1 MKTLRHY
8 LFIGIGCLL
17 PGMSL
22 AQGAFQNC
30 TAAFLGSKMV
40 VNEYAPT
47 GKCRLP
53 ATATGELTLCTV
65 DLSPAQSKAV
75 DKIDFT
81 VAIRDKDTGTLTMFS
96 GETFRQILVQNVLA
110 KCKKGDHIV
119 LLTLDRRY
127 ALPHNEILVL

>member
-1 MKTLRHY
+1 MKKIRYCL
-8 LFIGIGCLL
+8 LIGAGCLL
-17 PGMSL
+17 SGMSL

-40 VNEYAPT
+40 VNEYSTT

-65 DLSPAQSKAV
+65 DLSPTTSKAV
-75 DKIDFT
+75 DKIDFSI
-81 VAIRDKDTGTLTMFS
+81 AIRDKETGTLTMFS
-96 GETFRQILVQNVLA
+96 GETFRQVPVQTVLA
-110 KCKKGDHIV
+110 KCRKGDHIV